1 MVHFWERGSD
11 AAAVD
16 MVVVG
21 VDMVALLFY
30 VFFF

>member
-16 MVVVG
+16 MVDNIIIFSTSFLCV
-21 VDMVALLFY
+21 LF
-30 VFFF
+30 